1 MIEYVILVDTD
12 DREIGTCEKLEA
24 HRRGELHRAFSIFL
38 FNASGETLIQ
48 KRAGT
53 KYHTPG
59 LWTNA
64 CDGHPRPGET
74 ILAAAERRL
83 QEELGIS
90 CPLRKVFAFTYHAKL
105 DRDLIEHEYDHVLVG
120 HFEGI
125 PVPNH
130 AEYDD
135 WQWIERE
142 TLAARIQAHP
152 EAYAPWFTIP
162 LERAWN
168 YRDEI

>member
-1 MIEYVILVDTD
+1 MTEYVILVDAD
-12 DREIGTCEKLEA
+12 DRETGTREKLEA

-48 KRAGT
+48 KRAAS

-59 LWTNA
+59 VWTNA

-74 ILAAAERRL
+74 IVAAAERRL
-83 QEELGIS
+83 LEELGIS
-90 CPLRKVFAFTYHAKL
+90 CPLREVFSFTYHAEL

-120 HFEGI
+120 RFEGG
-125 PVPNH
+125 PLPNP

-135 WQWIERE
+135 WQWNDRG
-142 TLAARIQAHP
+142 TLDKHIHAHP
-152 EAYAPWFTIP
+152 AAYAPWFTIP
-162 LERAWN
+162 LERAWDC
-168 YRDEI
+168 RDLT